1 MLSPKSSGICIVV
14 FFFFFSTMP
23 ELHINGRF
31 PYHNSS
37 METNAI
43 GASYETSTSFM
54 VTGRSHNSTIAT
66 STPTN
71 IMDSENSF
79 CGIVFFMICLCFA
92 LVIIIAIGICLD
104 RKRRIMKTQEIQE
117 SNLSI
122 QMEPLSPPKFMQ
134 NCNWT
139 KNM

>member
-1 MLSPKSSGICIVV
+1 MYCSLFLC
-14 FFFFFSTMP
+14 FSTMP

-37 METNAI
+37 RETI

-66 STPTN
+66 SNPTN

-79 CGIVFFMICLCFA
+79 RGIVFFIICLCFA
-92 LVIIIAIGICLD
+92 LVIIIAIGIWLV

-117 SNLSI
+117 SNLSM
-122 QMEPLSPPKFMQ
+122 QMEPLSPPNFMQ
-134 NCNWT
+134 NCN
-139 KNM
+139 